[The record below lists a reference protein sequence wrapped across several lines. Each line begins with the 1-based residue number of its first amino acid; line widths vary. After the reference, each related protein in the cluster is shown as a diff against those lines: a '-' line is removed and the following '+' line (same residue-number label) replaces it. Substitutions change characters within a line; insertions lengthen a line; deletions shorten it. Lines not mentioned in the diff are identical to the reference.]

1 VFELVVTLPYA
12 SCIRET
18 ESTMVATN
26 EYERINSIWVKA
38 EKEGTIYLSDQE
50 LISAFRKLYLKA
62 MKKGWKKKI
71 LMTSGNRHTWYNYSK
86 CAYMINPKKNRG
98 YKGLKEL
105 THSVS
110 HWCHYR
116 KHPNDKPHS
125 DNQFWLELMLT
136 NYAYEKKWHLGTL
149 KKRTSTN

>member
-1 VFELVVTLPYA
+1 MFELVVTLPYA
-12 SCIRET
+12 SCIGET

-71 LMTSGNRHTWYNYSK
+71 LITSGNRQTWYKSSK
-86 CAYMINPKKNRG
+86 RAFMINPKSTND
-98 YKGLKEL
+98 YHGLKDV

-110 HWCHYR
+110 HWCHYTL
-116 KHPNDKPHS
+116 HPNDKPHS

-149 KKRTSTN
+149 KKRTSCN

>member
-1 VFELVVTLPYA
+1 MFELVVTLPYA
-12 SCIRET
+12 SCIGEM

-26 EYERINSIWVKA
+26 EYERINSIWVNA
-38 EKEGTIYLSDQE
+38 EKEGTIYLSNQE
-50 LISAFRKLYLKA
+50 LISDFRKLYLKA

-71 LMTSGNRHTWYNYSK
+71 LITSGNRFTWYNHSK
-86 CAYMINPKKNRG
+86 SAYMINPKKSRG

-110 HWCHYR
+110 HWCNYR
-116 KHPNDKPHS
+116 RHPNDKPHS

-149 KKRTSTN
+149 KKHTSRN

>member
-1 VFELVVTLPYA
+1 MFELVVTLPYA
-12 SCIRET
+12 SCIGET

-38 EKEGTIYLSDQE
+38 EKEGTIYLSNQE

-71 LMTSGNRHTWYNYSK
+71 LITSGNRQTWYKSSK
-86 CAYMINPKKNRG
+86 RAFMINPKSTND
-98 YKGLKEL
+98 YHGLKDV

-110 HWCHYR
+110 HWCHYTL
-116 KHPNDKPHS
+116 HPNDKPHS

-149 KKRTSTN
+149 KKRTSCN